1 MADATKQTVTRTVTE
16 ETFTLTL
23 SADEFQYLKSLV
35 GRQTI
40 QAGDGANGRIYEAM
54 TEDLIVNE
62 VTPEPA
68 TYTHNGVTY
77 DLTSEYRDGDGDY
90 WHFTG
95 GRTEDGVPLMSC
107 RFVATFGSTED
118 SEYQDWTLPRVLAS
132 YTLTRV

>member
-1 MADATKQTVTRTVTE
+1 MADATKSTVVRTVTE

-23 SADEFQYLKSLV
+23 SADEFRYLKGLV

-62 VTPEPA
+62 VTPEPTTF
-68 TYTHNGVTY
+68 TYAGVTY
-77 DLTSEYRDGDGDY
+77 DRFAEYRDGDGDY
-90 WHFTG
+90 WYFTSG
-95 GRTEDGVPLMSC
+95 SDGDGVPLMSC
-107 RFVATFGSTED
+107 RFVATFSDD
-118 SEYQDWTLPRVLAS
+118 SDNEYQNWTLPRVLAT